1 MLFRSD
7 SLPTWRL
14 GSMSPRGDDIPST
27 FRLWFSRI
35 LWQRRRVV
43 FSIFGVTVVALFLLV
58 SPPEFDIRG
67 SILPR
72 PWQSYTPFGETADL
86 SMSPVGDEV
95 WAERAQAV
103 KRAFIHAYEPYESVA
118 FPSDEL
124 LPISNRSINKQVSF
138 YRVQRSDRS
147 CGPAQSLPPC

>member
-1 MLFRSD
+1 M
-7 SLPTWRL
+7 
-14 GSMSPRGDDIPST
+14 GPRGDDIPST
-27 FRLWFSRI
+27 FRLWISRI

-58 SPPEFDIRG
+58 SPPDIS

-72 PWQSYTPFGETADL
+72 PWQPHMRFDDIADI
-86 SMSPVGDEV
+86 SPVEDEV

-103 KRAFIHAYEPYESVA
+103 KRAFIHAYEPYETIA

-124 LPISNRSINKQVSF
+124 LPISKLPINTQVSH
-138 YRVQRSDRS
+138 S
-147 CGPAQSLPPC
+147 CSPTLRYGRGHAPG

>member
-1 MLFRSD
+1 
-7 SLPTWRL
+7 
-14 GSMSPRGDDIPST
+14 MSPRGDDIPST

-58 SPPEFDIRG
+58 SPPDFDIRG

-72 PWQSYTPFGETADL
+72 PWRSHAPFGETADL

-95 WAERAQAV
+95 WAERAEAV

-124 LPISNRSINKQVSF
+124 LPISNRSINKQVSHS
-138 YRVQRSDRS
+138 RGSNAPIISPRG
-147 CGPAQSLPPC
+147 CGPA